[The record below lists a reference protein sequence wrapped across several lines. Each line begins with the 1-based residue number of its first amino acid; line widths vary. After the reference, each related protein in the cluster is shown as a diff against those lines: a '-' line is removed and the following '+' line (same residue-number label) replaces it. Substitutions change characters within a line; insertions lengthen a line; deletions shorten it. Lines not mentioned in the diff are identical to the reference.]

1 MIKNIIISS
10 LLITLIGCSQNVES
24 QPTTTNPTSSPS
36 ANVSNTGTNDSVKKD
51 YKYELPLKLSLRSE
65 DTSQS
70 IKTLFEV
77 KDNVFSYNM
86 NSEIFGENIKDEIKE
101 IKLTTEQ
108 SEEIK
113 KMVKDAD
120 LAKLAQAD
128 QKVPEGSPQT
138 TELRSIFGVTI
149 NVDGKDRLFE
159 QNDRNY
165 IHTEN
170 YRTAIM
176 NLRKQIEAFKEKLI
190 AKNIEINKEFDAK
203 IGDSVSIKSESISLN
218 ILSLKEESRCPSDV
232 QCIQAGQAVFNL
244 SFISQGKTEDFTL
257 STMRETEKTIGN
269 YIIKLI
275 KVIPSGFKATQSP
288 KSSDYVLTLKI
299 EKK

>member
-203 IGDSVSIKSESISLN
+203 IGDSVIIKSESISLN